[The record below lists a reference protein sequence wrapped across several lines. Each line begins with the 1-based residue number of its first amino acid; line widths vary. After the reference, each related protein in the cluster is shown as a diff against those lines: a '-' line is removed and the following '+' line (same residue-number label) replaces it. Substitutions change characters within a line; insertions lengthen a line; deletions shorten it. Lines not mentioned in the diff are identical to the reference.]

1 MIAERPYLELALGL
15 IQRQRYDE
23 ARTVLE
29 RVRNHATAQKWL
41 MWLDQY
47 APVAGWKQGGDVTYP
62 DDAGQRAVGGQRA
75 AEGQHTA
82 APTSET
88 APESA
93 QVESPEAVLQRLQV
107 PTRSQLISQELARVN
122 HAIEAVNQYYR
133 HNALIFLTGLVTLP
147 ALGVGLVLVGYS
159 ALNLIEK
166 RRQMHHLYSRR
177 RALLR
182 DLEGRYSTIEVGFNT
197 RPTNSTL
204 LV

>member
-1 MIAERPYLELALGL
+1 MIAEKPYLELALGL

-41 MWLDQY
+41 LWLDQY
-47 APVAGWKQGGDVTYP
+47 APVAMWKQDGDVTYP
-62 DDAGQRAVGGQRA
+62 DDDGQRAAGGQRA
-75 AEGQHTA
+75 A

-93 QVESPEAVLQRLQV
+93 QIESPEAVLQRLQV

-122 HAIEAVNQYYR
+122 HAIEAVRHHYR
-133 HNALIFLTGLVTLP
+133 HNGLFFLTGLVTLP
-147 ALGVGLVLVGYS
+147 ALGVGLVLMGYS

-177 RALLR
+177 RALLH
-182 DLEGRYSTIEVGFNT
+182 DLEGRYSTIKIGFNT